1 VSVLVA
7 IVGLLLLVA
16 IHELGHFSAAKAS
29 GMRALRFYLGFPPA
43 IAKRTWRGT
52 EYGIGAIPLGGF
64 VKIPGM
70 LRPESGDLY
79 DVEDVLGNARDVDE
93 VAATR
98 LAAEVADV
106 QRCLDQGRH
115 DDARAAGRRL
125 AAEVEAAEGLSAV
138 GRRRVLRSLERLD
151 QNLDPDAYWR
161 SSRIRRLIVIAAGP
175 IANVIAC
182 FLILTAVALYGLPV
196 AVPVVES
203 VIAKSP
209 AAATGLHAGDRVV
222 SVNGRHSGVNGIRNA
237 IADSKGGRVS
247 LVVVRDG
254 HRLALRTERSQV
266 IDGAYRLGF
275 QFGTVNRPY
284 SVVHAPTF
292 AASEMWALTTGT
304 VRALADVVTPS
315 GRSQLHSTVG
325 IVRVSAQAE
334 QAGATDYLVL
344 LAFISL
350 SLAIFNLLPFLPLD
364 GGHILM
370 IALERIRGRMVS
382 RAVFERVSVLGIM
395 LMALLFVVGLQNDLS
410 SILNTQPH

>member
-1 VSVLVA
+1 VSFFVA
-7 IVGLLLLVA
+7 VFGLLLLVA
-16 IHELGHFSAAKAS
+16 IHELGHFSAAKAT

-43 IAKRTWRGT
+43 ILKRTWKGT

-79 DVEDVLGNARDVDE
+79 DVEDVLGAARDIDE
-93 VAATR
+93 AAALR
-98 LAAEVADV
+98 LAAELADV
-106 QRCLDQGRH
+106 QRSIDQGRF
-115 DDARAAGRRL
+115 DDAREAGRRL
-125 AAEVEAAEGLSAV
+125 AAEVEATEGLSPV
-138 GRRRVLRSLERLD
+138 QKRRVLRSLERLD
-151 QNLDPDAYWR
+151 QNLDPAAYWR
-161 SSRIRRLIVIAAGP
+161 CSRMRRLIVIAAGP
-175 IANVIAC
+175 FANVVAC
-182 FLILTAVALYGLPV
+182 FAILTAVALYGLPV
-196 AVPVVES
+196 AVPVVQS

-209 AAATGLHAGDRVV
+209 AAATGLRAGDRVV
-222 SVNGRHSGVNGIRNA
+222 SVNGHHSSVNGIRNA
-237 IADSKGGRVS
+237 IADSKGGPVK
-247 LVVVRDG
+247 LVVIRDG
-254 HRLALRTERSQV
+254 HRLALRTEKSEV

-284 SVVHAPTF
+284 SVVHAPRF
-292 AASEMWALTTGT
+292 AASEMWTLTTGT
-304 VRALADVVTPS
+304 VGALADVVTPS

>member
-1 VSVLVA
+1 MSFFVA
-7 IVGLLLLVA
+7 VFGLLLLVA
-16 IHELGHFSAAKAS
+16 IHELGHFSAAKAT

-43 IAKRTWRGT
+43 ILKRTWKGT

-79 DVEDVLGNARDVDE
+79 DVEDVLGAARDIDE
-93 VAATR
+93 GAALR
-98 LAAEVADV
+98 LAAELADV
-106 QRCLDQGRH
+106 QRSIDQGRF
-115 DDARAAGRRL
+115 DDAREAGRRL
-125 AAEVEAAEGLSAV
+125 AAEVEATEGLSAV
-138 GRRRVLRSLERLD
+138 QKRRVLKSLERLD
-151 QNLDPDAYWR
+151 QNLDPAAYWR
-161 SSRIRRLIVIAAGP
+161 CSRMRRLIVIAAGP
-175 IANVIAC
+175 FANVVAC
-182 FLILTAVALYGLPV
+182 FAILTAVALYGLPV
-196 AVPVVES
+196 AVPVVQG

-209 AAATGLHAGDRVV
+209 AAATGLRAGDRVV
-222 SVNGRHSGVNGIRNA
+222 SVNGHHSGVNGIRTA
-237 IADSKGGRVS
+237 IADSKGGPVK

-254 HRLALRTERSQV
+254 HRLALRTEKSEV

-292 AASEMWALTTGT
+292 AASEMWTLTTGT

-350 SLAIFNLLPFLPLD
+350 SLAIFNLLPFLPLG

>member
-1 VSVLVA
+1 VSFFVA
-7 IVGLLLLVA
+7 VVGLLLLVA
-16 IHELGHFSAAKAS
+16 IHELGHFSAAKAT

-43 IAKRTWRGT
+43 ILKRTWKGT

-79 DVEDVLGNARDVDE
+79 DVEDVLGAARDIDE
-93 VAATR
+93 AAALR
-98 LAAEVADV
+98 LAAGLADV
-106 QRCLDQGRH
+106 QRSIEQGRF
-115 DDARAAGRRL
+115 DDAREAGRRL
-125 AAEVEAAEGLSAV
+125 AAEVEATEGLSPV
-138 GRRRVLRSLERLD
+138 QRRRVLKSLERLD
-151 QNLDPDAYWR
+151 QNLDPAAYWR
-161 SSRIRRLIVIAAGP
+161 CPRMRRLIVIAAGP
-175 IANVIAC
+175 FANVVAC
-182 FLILTAVALYGLPV
+182 FAILTAVALYGLPV
-196 AVPVVES
+196 AVPVVQS

-209 AAATGLHAGDRVV
+209 AAATGLRGGDRVV
-222 SVNGRHSGVNGIRNA
+222 SVNGHHSGVNGIRNA
-237 IADSKGGRVS
+237 IADSKGGAVK
-247 LVVVRDG
+247 LVVIRDG
-254 HRLALRTERSQV
+254 HRLALRTEKSEV

-284 SVVHAPTF
+284 SVVHAPRF
-292 AASEMWALTTGT
+292 AASEMWTLTTGT
-304 VRALADVVTPS
+304 VRALADVVTPH

-370 IALERIRGRMVS
+370 IALEQIRGRMVS

>member
-1 VSVLVA
+1 VSFFVA
-7 IVGLLLLVA
+7 VFGLLLLVA
-16 IHELGHFSAAKAS
+16 IHELGHFSAAKAT

-43 IAKRTWRGT
+43 ILKRTWKGT

-79 DVEDVLGNARDVDE
+79 DVEDVLGAARDIDE
-93 VAATR
+93 AAALR
-98 LAAEVADV
+98 LAAELADV
-106 QRCLDQGRH
+106 QRSIDQGRF
-115 DDARAAGRRL
+115 DDAREAGRRL
-125 AAEVEAAEGLSAV
+125 TAEVEATEGLSPV
-138 GRRRVLRSLERLD
+138 QRRRVLRSLERLD

-161 SSRIRRLIVIAAGP
+161 CSRTRRLIVIAAGP
-175 IANVIAC
+175 FANVVAC
-182 FLILTAVALYGLPV
+182 FAILTAVALYGLPV
-196 AVPVVES
+196 AVPVVQS
-203 VIAKSP
+203 VLAKSP
-209 AAATGLHAGDRVV
+209 AATTGLRAGDRVV
-222 SVNGRHSGVNGIRNA
+222 SVNGHHSGVNGIRNA
-237 IADSKGGRVS
+237 IADSKGGPVK

-254 HRLALRTERSQV
+254 HRLALRTEKSEV

-292 AASEMWALTTGT
+292 AATEMWTLTTGT
-304 VRALADVVTPS
+304 VRALADVVTPT

>member
-1 VSVLVA
+1 MSFFVA
-7 IVGLLLLVA
+7 VFGLLLLVA
-16 IHELGHFSAAKAS
+16 IHELGHFSAAKAT

-43 IAKRTWRGT
+43 ILKRTWKGT

-79 DVEDVLGNARDVDE
+79 DVEDVLGAARDIDE
-93 VAATR
+93 AAALR
-98 LAAEVADV
+98 LAAELADV
-106 QRCLDQGRH
+106 QRSIDQGRF
-115 DDARAAGRRL
+115 DDAREAGRRL
-125 AAEVEAAEGLSAV
+125 AAEVEATEGLSPV
-138 GRRRVLRSLERLD
+138 QKRRVLRSLERLD
-151 QNLDPDAYWR
+151 QNLDPAAYWR
-161 SSRIRRLIVIAAGP
+161 CSRMRRLIVIAAGP
-175 IANVIAC
+175 FANVVAC
-182 FLILTAVALYGLPV
+182 FAILTAVALYGLPV
-196 AVPVVES
+196 AVPVVQS

-209 AAATGLHAGDRVV
+209 AAATGLRAGDRVV
-222 SVNGRHSGVNGIRNA
+222 SVNGHHSGVNGIRNA
-237 IADSKGGRVS
+237 IADSKGGPVK
-247 LVVVRDG
+247 LVVIRDG
-254 HRLALRTERSQV
+254 HRLALRTEKSEV

-284 SVVHAPTF
+284 SVVHAPRF
-292 AASEMWALTTGT
+292 AASEMWTLTTGT
-304 VRALADVVTPS
+304 VGALADVVTPS

>member
-1 VSVLVA
+1 MSVLVA

-16 IHELGHFSAAKAS
+16 IHELGHFSAAKAT

-79 DVEDVLGNARDVDE
+79 DVEDVLGQAREVDE

-98 LAAEVADV
+98 LAAELADI
-106 QRCLDQGRH
+106 QRGLDQNRH

-125 AAEVEAAEGLSAV
+125 AAEVEAAEGLSPV
-138 GRRRVLRSLERLD
+138 ERRRVLRSLERLD

-161 SSRIRRLIVIAAGP
+161 CSRIRRLIVIAAGP
-175 IANVIAC
+175 MANVIAC
-182 FLILTAVALYGLPV
+182 FAILTAVALYGLPV
-196 AVPVVES
+196 ATPVVQS
-203 VIAKSP
+203 VLAKSP
-209 AAATGLHAGDRVV
+209 AAATGLRAGDRVV
-222 SVNGRHSGVNGIRNA
+222 SVNGRHTGVNGIRTA
-237 IADSKGGRVS
+237 IADSKGGRVA

-254 HRLALRTERSQV
+254 HRLALRTERSEV

-292 AASEMWALTTGT
+292 AASEMWTLTTGT
-304 VRALADVVTPS
+304 VGALADVVTPS